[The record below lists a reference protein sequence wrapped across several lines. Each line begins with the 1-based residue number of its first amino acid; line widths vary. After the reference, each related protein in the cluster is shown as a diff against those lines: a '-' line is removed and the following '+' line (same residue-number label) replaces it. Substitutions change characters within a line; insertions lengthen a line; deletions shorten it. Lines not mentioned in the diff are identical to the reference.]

1 MSICTCTCTC
11 GAKDSVHKSEQ
22 DKRLIQFLM
31 GLNEVYTVIRGNIL
45 MMNPLPST
53 AQAFS
58 LLIQE
63 EKQKEYRPANRTP
76 MESISLNVNAGRG
89 SQGGRGYRTN
99 FPSNNDSN
107 INNNRST
114 MICDFCKKQGHIK
127 EKCYKLHGYPPKN
140 NTFNNRTNNAQQ
152 FNTQQYRQND
162 NQNFKGRRIVAN
174 AHGEQCSQENSNS
187 NVVITQE
194 QYGHIM
200 SLLQQFQTDS
210 SGEDSKNNAEPSKFA
225 GTILCTSSID
235 FGITSCKCSRSSI
248 DLWIIAQ
255 ELQTI

>member
-1 MSICTCTCTC
+1 
-11 GAKDSVHKSEQ
+11 
-22 DKRLIQFLM
+22 
-31 GLNEVYTVIRGNIL
+31 
-45 MMNPLPST
+45 
-53 AQAFS
+53 
-58 LLIQE
+58 
-63 EKQKEYRPANRTP
+63 
-76 MESISLNVNAGRG
+76 
-89 SQGGRGYRTN
+89 
-99 FPSNNDSN
+99 
-107 INNNRST
+107 

-127 EKCYKLHGYPPKN
+127 KKCYKLHGYPLRN
-140 NTFNNRTNNAQQ
+140 NAFNNRTNNAQQ
-152 FNTQQYRQND
+152 QHRQND

-174 AHGEQCSQENSNS
+174 AHGEECSQENSNS
-187 NVVITQE
+187 NAVITQE

-210 SGEDSKNNAEPSKFA
+210 SGEDSKGNAEPSKFA